1 MDFSF
6 RRATESDRTYLERI
20 YFLAEA
26 HGDESSELFS
36 DYPTYAA
43 GYIGDW
49 DPERDGGVIVYD
61 ALGVPAGAI
70 WLRFWEDTS
79 AVGWANLGP
88 DIPEFAIAIEAR
100 AQGKGLSRTLIEQAC
115 ELARD
120 KGARQLALSVDA
132 DNPKARHVYEK
143 FGFRDVADAPH
154 PGTMVIDL

>member
-1 MDFSF
+1 MGFRF

-79 AVGWANLGP
+79 AVG
-88 DIPEFAIAIEAR
+88 
-100 AQGKGLSRTLIEQAC
+100 
-115 ELARD
+115 
-120 KGARQLALSVDA
+120 
-132 DNPKARHVYEK
+132 
-143 FGFRDVADAPH
+143 
-154 PGTMVIDL
+154 